1 MSSDDL
7 WDDEGNPW
15 TLHGV
20 HARYDNPWMALEDHD
35 VTHPGGKRAMYGVV
49 RMRKLAVGVLPIE
62 ADGRVHLVGQ
72 WRFPLGRY
80 SWEMPEGGAELGEAP
95 EECARRELAEE
106 AGVHAGKLEKILE
119 MDMSNSV
126 TDERAVIYLATD
138 LAPGPGEPDEDEV
151 LKRMVA
157 PFQEVLQRALDGR
170 IRDAMTVA
178 ALLRA
183 HHMAATG
190 RLPPGLAQAILEG

>member
-1 MSSDDL
+1 MN
-7 WDDEGNPW
+7 WDEQGNPW

-20 HARYDNPWMALEDHD
+20 HPRYDNPWIRLEDHD
-35 VTHPGGKRAMYGVV
+35 VTHPGGKRSMYGVV
-49 RMRKLAVGVLPIE
+49 RMRKIAVGVLPIE

-80 SWEMPEGGAELGEAP
+80 SWEMPEGGAEEGEAP
-95 EECARRELAEE
+95 VESARRELAEE
-106 AGVHAGKLEKILE
+106 AGVVAGKLEKMLE

-138 LAPGPGEPDEDEV
+138 LKAGSGQPDEGEV
-151 LKRMVA
+151 LQRITA
-157 PFQEVLQRALDGR
+157 PFPEVLQRALDGR

-183 HHMAATG
+183 HHMAVTG
-190 RLPPGLAQAILEG
+190 SLSPDLARAILGP